1 MRWFNATTFAN
12 LANQLSVSF
21 AHKADALVCFLAF
34 VSSAVLV
41 VGVTVNDLPWAKGL
55 RKEPKH
61 TSYGECRFDFVA
73 RVFYT
78 PVVVLTI
85 CKKLNFFRAPLKLE

>member
-1 MRWFNATTFAN
+1 
-12 LANQLSVSF
+12 
-21 AHKADALVCFLAF
+21 
-34 VSSAVLV
+34 
-41 VGVTVNDLPWAKGL
+41 VNDLPWAKGL